1 VDGWKYKS
9 LIRTILTFPEVQSL
23 AMQKR
28 IPLRSPKL
36 IDDLAGSVDL
46 CLVNLSFSDAKIF
59 EVVSES
65 FNYDPSFE
73 TLVIKKAIKMG
84 LNESLSDGVISF
96 SDMISLPFCGKWPL
110 EEVSE
115 VFQKYP
121 IIFLD
126 EAQDTSPAQLRI
138 VQESLEKSGQLV
150 SIGDNFQSIFSF
162 CGASNGTLDR
172 ITEDFEATE
181 FSFPTCYRCPDVVL
195 NMVKDWVPGIVGT
208 GKEGSVNY
216 LDSDPEVIGLISRA
230 TLEDDWIILCRTNT
244 PLVALALSLLNLG
257 IPFRFN
263 RNNVESKIQGKLK
276 HLESLSNSFDEILEV
291 IEDQKKLVA
300 ENKNWAVY
308 DILEA
313 IQVIVGLRPE
323 LSSWAEIRS
332 EVRLIFLEND
342 SKIVLGSIHSFKGDE
357 AKNVLVYRKDLLP
370 FPRAETESELTQEE
384 NLRYVAYTRALENLY
399 IHTPAD

>member
-1 VDGWKYKS
+1 
-9 LIRTILTFPEVQSL
+9 
-23 AMQKR
+23 
-28 IPLRSPKL
+28 
-36 IDDLAGSVDL
+36 
-46 CLVNLSFSDAKIF
+46 
-59 EVVSES
+59 
-65 FNYDPSFE
+65 
-73 TLVIKKAIKMG
+73 
-84 LNESLSDGVISF
+84 
-96 SDMISLPFCGKWPL
+96 
-110 EEVSE
+110 
-115 VFQKYP
+115 
-121 IIFLD
+121 LD